1 VLEKEAIKE
10 PVMHVLALVLS
21 TMSVGLGLLLSASPA
36 SAQSCGDL
44 WYQRNSIYKQAGYC
58 FKTARAISAFGN
70 AGCSYDN
77 VSDVPLSPRQG
88 RIVAAIRAQERG
100 IGCPP

>member
-1 VLEKEAIKE
+1 
-10 PVMHVLALVLS
+10 MHFRAVVLS
-21 TMSVGLGLLLSASPA
+21 AIAGFGFLLSVSAA
-36 SAQSCGDL
+36 SAQSCGEL

-70 AGCSYDN
+70 AGCSYDE

-88 RIVAAIRAQERG
+88 RIVATIRAQERS